1 MWTLYLQMCEYWK
14 MISLRDLDALF
25 QWLLTVCLVLEG
37 LPPKIVVQD
46 GWMSRMCQGTLWERK
61 TLQNRW
67 SSVHLF
73 LPDSQNGPLG
83 LLTFTEALPDEV
95 HYLEREK
102 QKNLTSP
109 HTKNKLSAT
118 STYTKLHRTTN
129 PKVVRSIHA
138 QPKQVRSLEIV
149 AAKQAPDINSPQLR
163 RTALLG
169 WPPFHSSAFLL
180 FKPLQPAL
188 CLNLAGTETF
198 VSTCA
203 TEGRPEQSVL
213 ELHETWVMYWAC
225 TTASQRFTA
234 SLLER
239 TSSIFLAR
247 WCRGQTQTNE
257 SWGSRQHREKPAL
270 LPALCWVATHAMR
283 CHNVI
288 LLPIML
294 RLKSSCYLHGW
305 EGSVTAF
312 WICSVLWEGD
322 VKGCRNRSRLLFW
335 RIACTCFEYP
345 VAVGLNLFCFWH
357 YISYH
362 IKFIPHFRSFQIF
375 SVFLC
380 TSLRI
385 PLTSFAFWGQDCRGG
400 PRHCPYRASD
410 FRGSAVI
417 MHCPANKNSE
427 LLGRYVCTY
436 SSYSYL

>member
-1 MWTLYLQMCEYWK
+1 MWTLYLRMCEYWK

-46 GWMSRMCQGTLWERK
+46 GRMSRMCQGTLWERK

-102 QKNLTSP
+102 LEKNLTSP

-203 TEGRPEQSVL
+203 TEGRPEQNVL
-213 ELHETWVMYWAC
+213 KLLETWVMYWAC

-257 SWGSRQHREKPAL
+257 SWGSKRHREKPAL

-283 CHNVI
+283 CHT
-288 LLPIML
+288 M
-294 RLKSSCYLHGW
+294 SSCFQSCSDSNHRAVQCCGKGTQKVAGIEAACFFGGLLALASNIQSQLAW
-305 EGSVTAF
+305 TCSASDIAF
-312 WICSVLWEGD
+312 PI
-322 VKGCRNRSRLLFW
+322 
-335 RIACTCFEYP
+335 
-345 VAVGLNLFCFWH
+345 
-357 YISYH
+357 ISNSFH
-362 IKFIPHFRSFQIF
+362 ISDLFRSFQYFFALLSEFHWRLSHFGAKTAEEVHIIVHIEPQT
-375 SVFLC
+375 SEEVQSLC
-380 TSLRI
+380 TAQQTKTRNFS
-385 PLTSFAFWGQDCRGG
+385 GD
-400 PRHCPYRASD
+400 
-410 FRGSAVI
+410 
-417 MHCPANKNSE
+417 M
-427 LLGRYVCTY
+427 YVHIHHIHIY
-436 SSYSYL
+436 NI